1 MINAYASLTT
11 LKSDAYL
18 QIPLVTSYDTE
29 LRSLLE
35 HASRLLDKYCDR
47 FFYCLETTVAL
58 PQYYAG
64 ASRDFFLPDD
74 ILSITTLK
82 TDEDGDGTFENT
94 LVENTDFFLY
104 PLNTYPKIR
113 AEINPN
119 GSYGGFASGTK
130 RGIEIVGVFGYGDGK
145 SATPYYLSNDTV
157 QDGAGMTLVQTTVTV
172 ADGTK
177 FAEGQTIRIQLEQCY
192 ITSIAANVLT
202 IIRAINGT
210 VAATHAL
217 ATVIYIY
224 EYPMPIVQACLVT
237 CMRAFKRSS
246 SAFQDI
252 VGSPET
258 GQQLIYKGIDPDVKS
273 IISQYRRI
281 RL

>member
-1 MINAYASLTT
+1 MNSYGNLTT
-11 LKSDAYL
+11 LKSEAYL
-18 QIPLVTSYDTE
+18 QISAVASYDTQ
-29 LRSLLE
+29 LRQLLE
-35 HASRLLDKYCDR
+35 HASRLIDKYCDR
-47 FFYCLETTVAL
+47 FFYCLESSTAS
-58 PQYYAG
+58 PRYYSG
-64 ASRDFFLPDD
+64 ASSNFFLPDD

-104 PLNTYPKIR
+104 PLNTFPKIR

-130 RGIEIVGVFGYGDGK
+130 RGVEIVGVFGYGDGK

-157 QDGAGMTLVQTTVTV
+157 QDALGMTINQTTVTV
-172 ADGTK
+172 TAGTN

-192 ITSIAANVLT
+192 ITSIAANTLT

-210 VAATHAL
+210 VAATHAN
-217 ATVIYIY
+217 AIPIYIY

-258 GQQLIYKGIDPDVKS
+258 GQQMIYKGIDPDVRS
-273 IISQYRRI
+273 IISQYRRV
-281 RL
+281 RP

>member
-1 MINAYASLTT
+1 MINSYASLTT
-11 LKSDAYL
+11 LKSEAYL
-18 QIPLVTSYDTE
+18 QIPLVTSYDVE
-29 LRSLLE
+29 LRQLLE
-35 HASRLLDKYCDR
+35 HASRLIDKYCDR

-58 PQYYAG
+58 PRYYEGAG
-64 ASRDFFLPDD
+64 GTLFLPDD
-74 ILSITTLK
+74 ILSITTLS
-82 TDEDGDGTFENT
+82 TDEDGDGNFENT
-94 LVENTDFFLY
+94 LTENTDFFLY
-104 PLNTYPKIR
+104 PLNTFPKIR

-130 RGIEIVGVFGYGDGK
+130 RGVEIVGIFGHGDGK

-157 QDGAGMTLVQTTVTV
+157 QDAGGMTNVQTTVTV
-172 ADGTK
+172 TAGTN
-177 FAEGQTIRIQLEQCY
+177 FSEGQTIRIQFEQCY
-192 ITSIAANVLT
+192 ITSIAGNVLT

-217 ATVIYIY
+217 AIPIYIY

-258 GQQLIYKGIDPDVKS
+258 GQQMIYKGIDPDVKS
-273 IISQYRRI
+273 IISMYRR
-281 RL
+281 RGL